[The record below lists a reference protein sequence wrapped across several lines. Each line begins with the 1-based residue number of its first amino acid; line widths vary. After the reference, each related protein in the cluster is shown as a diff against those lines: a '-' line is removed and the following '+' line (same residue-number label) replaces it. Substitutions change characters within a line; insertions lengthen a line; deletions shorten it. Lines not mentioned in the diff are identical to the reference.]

1 MLTPKEIALLAV
13 KGLDSKKGRDIR
25 MLEVEHLTSLVDYF
39 VICAGGSNTQINAL
53 CDAVEHELSQA
64 GEEPFHREGYRG
76 GTWVLLDYGS
86 VAVHVFNEEARKF
99 YDLERL
105 WNDGREVDLSAVL
118 QPDGQK

>member
-64 GEEPFHREGYRG
+64 VLSGWLPGRYLGVAGLRQCG
-76 GTWVLLDYGS
+76 G
-86 VAVHVFNEEARKF
+86 ACI
-99 YDLERL
+99 
-105 WNDGREVDLSAVL
+105 
-118 QPDGQK
+118 Q